1 MLHVNQA
8 KYLEDYR
15 VWLSFDN
22 GISGEIDL
30 FPELWGEMFEPLKDK
45 ALFST
50 VRLDASISTSFGH
63 LSFAFEMPN
72 VLNARI
78 KATPTAKLKPESAEA
93 PI

>member
-30 FPELWGEMFEPLKDK
+30 FSELWGEMFEPLKDK

-50 VRLDASISTSFGH
+50 VRLDATLRTITWQNCAD
-63 LSFAFEMPN
+63 LA
-72 VLNARI
+72 
-78 KATPTAKLKPESAEA
+78 PEFLLELLEKK
-93 PI
+93 